1 MENDAHSDFDVFKD
15 AWLESILEGAPS
27 PTEKGRRFCEKLVA
41 AMLDLEADTLDA
53 IYCDGTGDGG
63 IDAAVLER
71 AERGPE
77 GPIEGDVW
85 HLVQSKFGAAFS
97 GENTL
102 IHEGRKVID
111 TLAGDWP
118 HLSSLASGLLE
129 KLKTFRN
136 GASESDRINLTFA
149 TIDPLTE
156 RERRALDDM
165 RTLGRERIGGIF
177 DVTAYSVYDVH
188 RSLLEE
194 EAAAAKRRLTVPL
207 TGHMTTAG
215 EELLVGS
222 VKLLDLHAFMA
233 AYRSRTGNLDQLYE
247 KNVRRFLGGRVK
259 VNKGMQRTLLEAP
272 ERFGLYNNGV
282 TIVVSDYKVRGTG
295 AYELTEPYIV
305 NGCQSTKTIWEIVDR
320 FVASGG
326 TGKNSDAEAWK
337 TRAESGCVVV
347 KIAKVGAD
355 GEQLLQDITRYTN
368 SQNAVRDK
376 DFIALD
382 AGFKSWAAAMG
393 REYDVFLETQR
404 GGWDSQRAFER
415 QNIGT
420 KRYFA
425 NANAL
430 DLMKVYGA
438 GWKARP
444 GLAFGKNPP
453 FLPGGTVFE
462 QIIVRN
468 ANEPP
473 FGAKDLYAALLL
485 QQAASVQKF
494 GRGGPPAR
502 RQSKFIFY
510 FSVIAL
516 LKHALV
522 LAVRPHGDADV
533 SDAIVKLLRDPGTD
547 GGSALIDAAAGLIDS
562 YMTEA
567 DDNCI
572 LQEPA
577 LRGQFNFDMNGFLK
591 WDKIGNSL
599 DATPILN
606 VAISVQHQFIGMR
619 QGGNPSVR
627 DRILSSL
634 IA

>member
-1 MENDAHSDFDVFKD
+1 MENEAQSTFETFRDI
-15 AWLESILEGAPS
+15 WLESITAGAPT
-27 PTEKGRRFCEKLVA
+27 PTEKGRRFCEKLIV
-41 AMLDLEADTLDA
+41 AMLDLEADSLEP
-53 IYCDGTGDGG
+53 IYCDGAGDGG
-63 IDAAVLER
+63 IDVAVLEK
-71 AERGPE
+71 AERGPD
-77 GPIEGDVW
+77 GPVEGDVW
-85 HLVQSKFGAAFS
+85 HLIQSKFGTAFA

-102 IHEGRKVID
+102 VQEGRKVID
-111 TLAGDWP
+111 TLAGERTN
-118 HLSSLASGLLE
+118 LSSLAEGLIE
-129 KLKTFRN
+129 KLKTFRK
-136 GASESDRINLTFA
+136 GASEADRINLIFA

-156 RERRALDDM
+156 RERRALDDI
-165 RTLGRERIGGIF
+165 RTLGRERLGGIF
-177 DVTAYSVYDVH
+177 DVSAYSVSDIH
-188 RSLLEE
+188 QSLLDE
-194 EAAAAKRRLTVPL
+194 EAAAAKRMLVVPL

-259 VNKGMQRTLLEAP
+259 VNKGMQKTLLEAP

-282 TIVVSDYKVRGTG
+282 TIVVADYKVKGTG
-295 AYELTEPYIV
+295 SYELTEPYIV
-305 NGCQSTKTIWEIVDR
+305 NGCQTTKTIWEIADR

-326 TGKNSDAEAWK
+326 TGKNSDTEEWK
-337 TRAESGCVVV
+337 ARAESGCVVV

-382 AGFKSWAAAMG
+382 AGFKSWAHAIG
-393 REYDVFLETQR
+393 RDYDVYLETQR

-415 QNIGT
+415 LNIGT

-430 DLMKVYGA
+430 ELMKVYGA

-453 FLPGGTVFE
+453 FLPGGSIFE
-462 QIIVRN
+462 QIVARS

-473 FGAKDLYAALLL
+473 FGAKDLYAAYLL
-485 QQAASVQKF
+485 QRAASSQKF

-510 FSVIAL
+510 FACLAL

-522 LAVRPHGDADV
+522 LAGRSHAEADL

-547 GGSALIDAAAGLIDS
+547 GGGALIDAATGLVDS
-562 YMTEA
+562 YMTDSDE
-567 DDNCI
+567 NCI
-572 LQEPA
+572 HKEPA

-591 WDKIGNSL
+591 WDKLGNSL
-599 DATPILN
+599 DATPFLN
-606 VAISVQHQFIGMR
+606 VALSVQHQFLGMR

-627 DRILSSL
+627 DRILTSLSS
-634 IA
+634 